1 MFSYNL
7 TCFKGK
13 TKTLP
18 FKYVFFGMWV
28 HIVINFVQINTT
40 KLNVKISCT
49 MGTFPVL
56 ILFTLK
62 VLLRLRIDGL
72 LDQKKKLRRSDFE
85 WPVCRKNNSCVYPS
99 IFSV

>member
-1 MFSYNL
+1 
-7 TCFKGK
+7 
-13 TKTLP
+13 
-18 FKYVFFGMWV
+18 
-28 HIVINFVQINTT
+28 
-40 KLNVKISCT
+40 

-99 IFSV
+99 IFFCMILFVHRSNLTDDIK